1 MKPCR
6 ICGGKTKTFL
16 DLGRTPPPEEFRT
29 KQELSDPISTYPLGL
44 AFCPACG
51 QVQLRHEIPPDVMY
65 KENYFYDYSLTKTG
79 LKHWKSLA
87 KLLYKKY
94 HLTKLDLVVDMGSNT
109 GMLLSLFKDLGARIM
124 GVDPAT
130 NLVNIARDRG
140 IPTINDYFSP
150 TVARQIVKEH
160 GKAKIITCNNT
171 FDHVDNLYE
180 FMEGITILMDPKG
193 VFVIEV
199 PYFLTFA
206 TTLGHVVYHQQI
218 DYLLVKPFQRLFGAV
233 GTEIID
239 CEAVPFHGGSI
250 RLFVSFKGAYPVK
263 RRVGGFVKRED
274 RVFANREKMLAKYAK
289 GVLVQRDRLVALLKK
304 LKKQGKTIG
313 AVGASA
319 KGNILLH
326 YSRIGPDMI
335 DFITEKSSLKIGRYT
350 PSGIP
355 VVDDNYLLKK
365 QPDYA
370 LLLAWNFRDEIFK
383 NLKAYI
389 QAGGKFIIPIPKP
402 VVV

>member
-1 MKPCR
+1 
-6 ICGGKTKTFL
+6 
-16 DLGRTPPPEEFRT
+16 
-29 KQELSDPISTYPLGL
+29 
-44 AFCPACG
+44 
-51 QVQLRHEIPPDVMY
+51 MY

-79 LKHWKSLA
+79 LKHWKELA
-87 KLLYKKY
+87 KLLYKTY
-94 HLTKLDLVVDMGSNT
+94 HAIKNDLVVDIGSNT
-109 GMLLSLFKDLGARIM
+109 GMLLSLFKDLGMRIM

-130 NLVNIARDRG
+130 NLVNIARKRG

-160 GKAKIITCNNT
+160 GKAKIVTCNNT
-171 FDHVDNLYE
+171 FDHVDSLYD
-180 FMEGITILMDPKG
+180 FMESITILMDPKG

-199 PYFLTFA
+199 PYFLTFT

-218 DYLLVKPFQRLFGAV
+218 DYLLVKPFRRLFGAMD
-233 GTEIID
+233 TEIID

-263 RRVGGFVKRED
+263 KRVGDFVKREEK
-274 RVFANREKMLAKYAK
+274 VFANREKTLAKYTK
-289 GVLVQRDRLVALLKK
+289 GVLAQRDRLVTLLKK

-326 YSRIGPDMI
+326 YSRIGPEVV
-335 DFITEKSSLKIGRYT
+335 DFITEKSPLKIGRYT

-383 NLKAYI
+383 NLKAYT